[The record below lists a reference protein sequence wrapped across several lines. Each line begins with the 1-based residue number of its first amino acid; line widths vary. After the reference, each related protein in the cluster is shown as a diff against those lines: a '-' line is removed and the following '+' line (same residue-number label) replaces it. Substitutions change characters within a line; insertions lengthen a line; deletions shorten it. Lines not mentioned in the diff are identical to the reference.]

1 MSELYL
7 FFVFSVFVLYL
18 IVKTIVKNVKQQRF
32 RKKNR
37 DAQISGG
44 TTDTHEYVS
53 SAEVI
58 GEHGEKK
65 VAYLLGD
72 LEHEDYQV
80 FNDFLIKKGN
90 YTTQIDHIIISRYGV
105 FVLETK
111 NVHGKVY
118 GSGNSEYWKQYL
130 PDTGYRRYGTTQE
143 HQLRNPIWQ
152 NTGHINSLRRH
163 VFGNNVPIYGIVAF
177 SDDTEL
183 FVSAEQPVMNMSKIV
198 PYIKTFQDEVLSS
211 DKMDFY
217 RRRLFEVISTSE
229 VDRKEHIA
237 NVRQNQERWDAAVE
251 NGKCPRCGGDLVLRE
266 GKYGQFYGC
275 SHYPKCKYILNK

>member
-1 MSELYL
+1 MRGVYFLV
-7 FFVFSVFVLYL
+7 VFTAFILYL
-18 IVKTIVKNVKQQRF
+18 IVKTFVKNVKRQRF

-37 DAQISGG
+37 DAQFFGGISAHPK
-44 TTDTHEYVS
+44 DASRVEM
-53 SAEVI
+53 I
-58 GEHGEKK
+58 GEDGERK

-80 FNDFLIKKGN
+80 FNDLLIKKGN

-130 PDTGYRRYGTTQE
+130 PDTGYRLYGTTQE

-229 VDRKEHIA
+229 VDRKEHIV

-266 GKYGQFYGC
+266 GKYGQFFGC
-275 SHYPKCKYILNK
+275 SNYPKCKYILNK

>member
-1 MSELYL
+1 MRSFYFLV
-7 FFVFSVFVLYL
+7 VFTAFVLYL
-18 IVKTIVKNVKQQRF
+18 IIKTIVKNVKQKRF

-37 DAQISGG
+37 DAQFFGGISC
-44 TTDTHEYVS
+44 HPEYVS
-53 SAEVI
+53 RVEVI
-58 GEHGEKK
+58 GKYGEKK
-65 VAYLLGD
+65 VACLLED
-72 LEHEDYQV
+72 LAHEDYQV
-80 FNDFLIKKGN
+80 YNDLLIRKGN
-90 YTTQIDHIIISRYGV
+90 YTTQIDHLIISRYGV

-130 PDTGYRRYGTTQE
+130 PDIGYRRYGTTQE
-143 HQLRNPIWQ
+143 HQLRNPIRQ
-152 NTGHINSLRRH
+152 NAGHINSLRRH

-177 SDDTEL
+177 SDNTDL

-229 VDRKEHIA
+229 VDRKEHIV